1 MTTQSDAL
9 ARLEYHVG
17 RLFVV
22 GVTVSA
28 ALLAIGL
35 ALFLVA
41 PDLPATARLLDAGL
55 LVLMATPMLRVL
67 LSVVEYVRMRD
78 WFFVST
84 TLAVIAE
91 LSVTLVSA
99 LRLR

>member
-28 ALLAIGL
+28 AALAPRAGRSSSWRPSAAAQPLLNGGL
-35 ALFLVA
+35 
-41 PDLPATARLLDAGL
+41 
-55 LVLMATPMLRVL
+55 
-67 LSVVEYVRMRD
+67 S
-78 WFFVST
+78 S
-84 TLAVIAE
+84 
-91 LSVTLVSA
+91 
-99 LRLR
+99 